1 MVVASI
7 MTIQHYFA
15 ANFPESIFE
24 GSFCDI
30 NAFFNCNSSAYS
42 VIAAVAGVPLGYFG
56 VMVGGL
62 VMLGVLLPSPALER
76 TNKTIALLNGVGVV
90 ALLGYSVFGLGSLC
104 LLCSGYY
111 LFSLLSLVLFWRHGI
126 DGEQPSLVARFGRPS
141 VRHLAAFGIITLA
154 GAYGFARFH
163 EAKREAQSGGV
174 GVRMVEQY
182 YSLPLVPWPSFIS
195 PYMKAQSTERFQDAP
210 IQIVEY
216 VDFLCSDCL
225 YMNEQLDR
233 LAEEFAGKINIA
245 FQFFPL
251 EAKCN
256 QVVDKN
262 LHPGACEASYLAAY
276 DPAKFRAI
284 HDEIFA
290 NFRAARTP
298 EWRADLARRHG
309 VEAAVTDSATIAMVH
324 RILNTGAEYEKT
336 DERYEHGIR
345 STPTLIV
352 NNRMVIGTFPA
363 EQLRAIFRAL
373 IDEHEQGEDRR
384 FLENWVGD

>member
-1 MVVASI
+1 
-7 MTIQHYFA
+7 
-15 ANFPESIFE
+15 
-24 GSFCDI
+24 
-30 NAFFNCNSSAYS
+30 
-42 VIAAVAGVPLGYFG
+42 
-56 VMVGGL
+56 
-62 VMLGVLLPSPALER
+62 
-76 TNKTIALLNGVGVV
+76 
-90 ALLGYSVFGLGSLC
+90 
-104 LLCSGYY
+104 
-111 LFSLLSLVLFWRHGI
+111 
-126 DGEQPSLVARFGRPS
+126 
-141 VRHLAAFGIITLA
+141 
-154 GAYGFARFH
+154 
-163 EAKREAQSGGV
+163 
-174 GVRMVEQY
+174 
-182 YSLPLVPWPSFIS
+182 
-195 PYMKAQSTERFQDAP
+195 
-210 IQIVEY
+210 VEY